1 MSACCRAALVALV
14 PVLTWVP
21 AVGQGC
27 SLPRR
32 IADPQTIELPSGSR
46 VEFHTFRSRSLK
58 KDLGYSVFL
67 PASYDSKGTTY
78 PVVYFLHGMNNDHTS
93 WCASRYGNL
102 PEIVDETIREQ
113 HLPEFVMLHPSGE
126 QGYYTDSAD
135 GKALYERAF
144 QDDFITAMESR
155 YRIRSDPQG
164 RAIGGTSMGGYGALK
179 LAFKH
184 SHFYSAVVA
193 GSPIV
198 LVGDDPAQLLGGE
211 DSRRSQLFS
220 QLLHKVYGNPVD
232 ERHWQKNRLAN
243 LVSGN
248 LNGLRVMVL
257 YGTADRYNGVIPME
271 DGIRHLGGI
280 MESRNVDY
288 ELHIYDEEPH
298 GWGLVMAHLPQIL
311 EFLSSSF

>member
-1 MSACCRAALVALV
+1 MSGCFKAALFSLAS
-14 PVLTWVP
+14 VLTLVP
-21 AVGQGC
+21 AVGQEG

-32 IADPQTIELPSGSR
+32 IANPQTIQLPSGSR
-46 VEFHTFRSRSLK
+46 IEFHTFRSRGLK

-67 PASYDSKGTTY
+67 PASYDSTGTTY

-102 PEIVDETIREQ
+102 PESVDQIIQEL

-155 YRIRSDPQG
+155 YRIRRDPQG

-211 DSRRSQLFS
+211 DLRHSQFIS
-220 QLLHKVYGNPVD
+220 HLLHRVYGNPVD
-232 ERHWQKNRLAN
+232 ERHWRANRLEN

-257 YGTADRYNGVIPME
+257 YGTADRYKDVLPME
-271 DGIRHLGGI
+271 EGIRHLGGI

-288 ELHIYDEEPH
+288 QLHIFEEEPH
-298 GWGLVMAHLPQIL
+298 GWGLIMGHLPQIL
-311 EFLSSSF
+311 KFLSSSF